1 MIDSNETH
9 EKIISYLK
17 KEGPSLPIKISKELE
32 MSSLFISA
40 FLSELSKQ
48 KRIKVTS
55 LKVGGSPL
63 YFVEGQEEKLEN
75 FYKYLHPKEAEA
87 FQLLKKHKIL
97 KDSEQN
103 PAIRVA
109 LRSIKD
115 FASAFKLKE
124 EIYWKYV
131 LARESEINNILN
143 PRLETKEEIE
153 KKEVKKEETEKN
165 PNESEKINNKENLTR
180 NITSDTNT
188 PLKTTNP
195 IANTAQEKPASL
207 PPNQESI
214 KPKIIENVDIAEVP
228 KEMPLKTTPQ
238 IIANTNQTPSI
249 PAQLDYS
256 KKEETFNN
264 PLIIKEE
271 KKKKKK
277 PKSEFA
283 IKSINFIRNI
293 PLRIIEEKN
302 FKAREYTC
310 ITRINSELGNIDFFT
325 QSKNKKTIT
334 ENDFKKLLS
343 TSQSIPLPALL
354 IYTGTIGKKAKEFAN
369 KYHSILKLRKMD
381 ILNNN
386 NL

>member
-1 MIDSNETH
+1 M
-9 EKIISYLK
+9 
-17 KEGPSLPIKISKELE
+17 
-32 MSSLFISA
+32 
-40 FLSELSKQ
+40 
-48 KRIKVTS
+48 VTECGW
-55 LKVGGSPL
+55 LV
-63 YFVEGQEEKLEN
+63 
-75 FYKYLHPKEAEA
+75 
-87 FQLLKKHKIL
+87 
-97 KDSEQN
+97 
-103 PAIRVA
+103 
-109 LRSIKD
+109 
-115 FASAFKLKE
+115 
-124 EIYWKYV
+124 
-131 LARESEINNILN
+131 
-143 PRLETKEEIE
+143 
-153 KKEVKKEETEKN
+153 
-165 PNESEKINNKENLTR
+165 
-180 NITSDTNT
+180 
-188 PLKTTNP
+188 
-195 IANTAQEKPASL
+195 QEKPASL
-207 PPNQESI
+207 PPNQELI

-228 KEMPLKTTPQ
+228 KEMSPKTTPQ
-238 IIANTNQTPSI
+238 IIANTNPTPSI
-249 PAQLDYS
+249 PAQPDYS

-271 KKKKKK
+271 KKKKEK